1 MATKIKV
8 RLIIELASAGLS
20 RNKIALSRNM
30 GKNSVGDVLR
40 IAKEKGLTAELIK
53 DFSDDEVYQLIFPQ
67 KYQVEHLYEKPD
79 YDYVHSELK
88 KTGVTLKLL
97 WNEYKDTCLKQK
109 FCCSWLHKILHRL
122 FYFHDLKQINKKLH
136 SKNWR
141 SYTSRL
147 VWKNNGHNKQTY
159 WGTY

>member
-53 DFSDDEVYQLIFPQ
+53 DFSDDEVYQLIFPK

-97 WNEYKDTCLKQK
+97 WNEYKDTCLKQNSVAVGYTK
-109 FCCSWLHKILHRL
+109 YCTDYSTFTISNKLTKNFIHKIGEAIQV
-122 FYFHDLKQINKKLH
+122 D
-136 SKNWR
+136 
-141 SYTSRL
+141 
-147 VWKNNGHNKQTY
+147 
-159 WGTY
+159 